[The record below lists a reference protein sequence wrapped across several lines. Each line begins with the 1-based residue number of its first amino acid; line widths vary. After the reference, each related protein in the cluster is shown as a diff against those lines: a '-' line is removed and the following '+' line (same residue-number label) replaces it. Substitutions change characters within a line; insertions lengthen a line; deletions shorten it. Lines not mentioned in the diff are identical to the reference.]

1 MKFVHKSS
9 MKRYYFTYFLLYIF
23 INSSSAE
30 TKQVVQTSDI
40 NHLKFLDEYDIPFNK
55 NFKSTSVG
63 GLSGI
68 DYNPSQQIY
77 YLISD
82 DRSQKN
88 PARFYKAKIII
99 NKNKI
104 DSVYFFDV
112 RFFKNNVGKLY
123 PNTQQDPSRTPD
135 PEAMRYNPTRNTL
148 IWSSEGERIVTQNKI
163 VLENPAVTEIS
174 ADGNYIDTFT
184 LPPQLRMRA
193 TESGP
198 RQNGVFEGVTFADN
212 YKTLLVSV
220 EEPLFNDGSRA
231 GIDDSTGIV
240 RIIKFNAATRKP
252 VAQYAY
258 TIDPVTYPASPVN
271 AFKLNGIS
279 DILLAGKNRLLVI
292 ERSYST
298 GRLQCSIKVYLADIS
313 NADNINN
320 VTSLKHHPSINFVS
334 KKLLLNMDSLGI
346 YIDNIEGVTFGP
358 RLSNGKRS
366 LIFISDNNFNFF
378 EKTQLLLFEID

>member
-1 MKFVHKSS
+1 

-30 TKQVVQTSDI
+30 TKQVGQTSDI

-68 DYNPSQQIY
+68 DYNPRQRIY

-123 PNTQQDPSRTPD
+123 PNTQQDPSCTPD
-135 PEAMRYNPTRNTL
+135 PEAMRYNPIRNTL
-148 IWSSEGERIVTQNKI
+148 IWSSEGERIVMQNKM

-184 LPPQLRMRA
+184 LPPQLRMQA